1 MFDVLTEKFQNLFSV
16 FGRNN
21 SITENNVAEAVREA
35 RLALLEADVNYSV
48 ASAFVKE
55 VKDKAMG
62 ESVLKSLKPKHQFIK
77 IVHEELVKLMGEGE
91 VSLDLSKK
99 PSVIMLC
106 GLQGSGKTTSCA
118 KLANHLS
125 SQKNRVLLAA
135 CDLQRPAAIEQL
147 KVLAESIKVEVH
159 VSFDEKKPL
168 KVAKDAYKRAL
179 EEKFD
184 VLIVDTAG
192 RLHLD
197 DELMNELKDI
207 KEAINPSNII
217 FVANATTGQ
226 DAVNTAAE
234 FDKRVNI
241 TGSMLTMLDGSARAG
256 AAISIKQVTQ
266 KPLLFEGTGEKVTDF
281 QVFNPSSMADRIL
294 GMGDI
299 INLSKKVE
307 AEISEEETLKLEKK
321 LKKASFT
328 YGDYLSQ
335 MNMVKKMGS
344 VKGLMKMIP
353 GMSSFGDLDI
363 SEKEMKKTE
372 AIILSMT
379 IDEREEKVELSYSR
393 KKRIAK
399 GSGAKIDDV
408 NRLVKGF
415 KRIKQLFK
423 NMPNFGKK
431 GFKGAM
437 PDMNDIKQQM
447 GDILWR

>member
-1 MFDVLTEKFQNLFSV
+1 MFGVLTEKFQKVFSV

-21 SITENNVAEAVREA
+21 TITEDNVAEAVREA

-55 VKDKAMG
+55 VKEKAMG
-62 ESVLKSLKPKHQFIK
+62 EAVLKSLKPKHQFIK
-77 IVHEELVKLMGEGE
+77 IVHEELVKLMGGGE
-91 VSLDLSKK
+91 VSLDLSAKL
-99 PSVIMLC
+99 SVVMLC

-118 KLANHLS
+118 KLASYLS
-125 SQKNRVLLAA
+125 NQKKRVLLAA
-135 CDLQRPAAIEQL
+135 CDLQRPAAVEQL
-147 KVLAESIKVEVH
+147 KVLAESINVEVYL
-159 VSFDEKKPL
+159 SSEKKPL
-168 KVAKDAYKRAL
+168 KVAKEAHKYAL
-179 EEKFD
+179 DRNFD
-184 VLIVDTAG
+184 VLIIDTAG

-197 DELMNELKDI
+197 EDLMNELAEI
-207 KEAINPSNII
+207 KETVNPGNII

-226 DAVNTAAE
+226 DAVSTAAE

-241 TGSMLTMLDGSARAG
+241 TGTILTMLDGSARAG

-266 KPLLFEGTGEKVTDF
+266 KPLLFEGTGEKITDF

-299 INLSKKVE
+299 INLTKRAE
-307 AEISEEETLKLEKK
+307 AAITEEETSKLEKK

-328 YGDYLSQ
+328 YGDYLGQ
-335 MNMVKKMGS
+335 MHAIRKMGS
-344 VKGLMKMIP
+344 IKSLMKMIP
-353 GMSSFGDLDI
+353 GMSSFGDLDLP
-363 SEKEMKKTE
+363 EKELKKTE

-379 IDEREEKVELSYSR
+379 IDEREERVELTYSR
-393 KKRIAK
+393 KKRIAN
-399 GSGAKIDDV
+399 GSGTKIDDV
-408 NRLVKGF
+408 NRLTKSF
-415 KRIKQLFK
+415 KRLKQLIK

-447 GDILWR
+447 GDILWH